1 MRRNS
6 RLNPPAG
13 AGMALAAPRNVGGNT
28 LPSIHAVPLT
38 STGAT
43 LRLTARDREHLA
55 TIATMMRVGPGT
67 VFYERGTHAGWI
79 YNIVSG
85 TVCSYRPLP
94 SGGERV
100 AAFLFAE
107 DLFGLARRGLYVNS
121 TRAVTPVA
129 AFKFPIDALTGLLM
143 GNAQM
148 QFRFLCKITHT
159 LREAQRRALVLTRRD
174 PVERVAVFLAMMEE
188 AQGGLHGGPRPPDTA
203 IELPMTI
210 RDIANFLNLPT
221 GSIEAALDAL
231 ESQGIIGRVAG
242 GSVTVR
248 DRARFAEHALED

>member
-1 MRRNS
+1 MRRNL
-6 RLNPPAG
+6 RLNPSVG
-13 AGMALAAPRNVGGNT
+13 AGTSLAEAGNVAGQL

-38 STGAT
+38 NTGPT
-43 LRLTARDREHLA
+43 LRLTARDREHLG

-67 VFYERGTHAGWI
+67 VFYERGSQAGWI
-79 YNIVSG
+79 YNIASG
-85 TVCSYRPLP
+85 TVCSFRPLP
-94 SGGERV
+94 NGGERV
-100 AAFLFAE
+100 SAFLFAE
-107 DLFGLARRGLYVNS
+107 DLFGLARRGVYVNS

-143 GNAQM
+143 GNAQL

-188 AQGGLHGGPRPPDTA
+188 AQSGAHAGPRPA
-203 IELPMTI
+203 GAVIELPMTN
-210 RDIANFLNLPT
+210 RDIANFLNLTT

-231 ESQGIIGRVAG
+231 ESQGIIERVAA